1 MPPSH
6 RPITSRPPTPL
17 CRIFA
22 LALGAGLGLGLGLGT
37 PGITPPAA
45 AATAD
50 PASEPSVMAVAKT
63 MPAVVNISTERV
75 IKRTVHDPYDEF
87 FNNFFGGPMRP
98 PRTLR
103 QKVQSLG
110 SGFLIDSAG
119 YIITNEHV
127 VERAADLKITVTMAD
142 GKTFAARYITGAPEN
157 DLAFIK
163 IDSPTPLPF
172 ISPDELSQNLLGQS
186 VLVLGNPL
194 GYGSSVARGILSAKG
209 RTVAVGETEYK
220 DLIQTDAAINPG
232 NSGGPLV
239 DLAGKLIGVSSVK
252 LAFTPQG
259 VPTQGLGFAISG
271 EIVRKKLADFR
282 KVASAKPLA
291 KPAAASLARK
301 RFGLQLQDLTDE
313 LRASFGETR
322 STGVLVTDV
331 DPGSPAA
338 ESGLRQGIVIYQV
351 GRYEVSSIK
360 EVEELLEQVAPR
372 ATVDFTVGVIRNVG
386 GRNYRQMQAV
396 PLTAR

>member
-1 MPPSH
+1 
-6 RPITSRPPTPL
+6 
-17 CRIFA
+17 
-22 LALGAGLGLGLGLGT
+22 
-37 PGITPPAA
+37 
-45 AATAD
+45 
-50 PASEPSVMAVAKT
+50 
-63 MPAVVNISTERV
+63 
-75 IKRTVHDPYDEF
+75 
-87 FNNFFGGPMRP
+87 
-98 PRTLR
+98 
-103 QKVQSLG
+103 
-110 SGFLIDSAG
+110 
-119 YIITNEHV
+119 
-127 VERAADLKITVTMAD
+127 
-142 GKTFAARYITGAPEN
+142 
-157 DLAFIK
+157 
-163 IDSPTPLPF
+163 
-172 ISPDELSQNLLGQS
+172 
-186 VLVLGNPL
+186 
-194 GYGSSVARGILSAKG
+194 VARGILSAKG

-259 VPTQGLGFAISG
+259 VHTQGLGFAISG
-271 EIVRKKLADFR
+271 EVVREKLADFR

-301 RFGLQLQDLTDE
+301 HFGLQLQDLTDE

-351 GRYEVSSIK
+351 GRYEISSIK

>member
-1 MPPSH
+1 
-6 RPITSRPPTPL
+6 
-17 CRIFA
+17 
-22 LALGAGLGLGLGLGT
+22 
-37 PGITPPAA
+37 
-45 AATAD
+45 
-50 PASEPSVMAVAKT
+50 MAVAKT